1 MEQKIIDTMNL
12 KAEYGLYIG
21 GKWVPASDGGKFTAY
36 CAATGEKLAECAEA
50 TEADVDAAVKAAEEA
65 FPAWAAKMPAE
76 RATILNKIADAIE
89 ANIERLAMIEAMDV
103 SKPIRETTII
113 DVPTTAD
120 QFRYYAGLIRGEEG
134 AVTKVD
140 QNTIAMMV
148 HEPLGVVGQIVPWNF
163 PLMIG
168 SWKLAPALAAGN
180 TIVFKPSS
188 VTSLSALVLMEII
201 QDILPP
207 GVLNMV
213 TGSGSK
219 AGQYVL
225 DHPGIKKL
233 SFTGSTGVG
242 YKVAEAAAKKLIP
255 ATLELGGKSP
265 NIFFDDC
272 DMEKAI
278 EGLQLGIL
286 FNQGEVCAAGSRV
299 FVHEK
304 IYDEFLRRAVAK
316 FNAISVGMPWDMG
329 TQMASIVDE
338 KQMKTVLDYIEIGK
352 AEGAKVACGGV
363 RLTDGDFAKGCFVAP
378 TLLVDVTN
386 DMRVAREEI
395 FGPVAVVIKFSTE
408 EEVIAMANDSDYG
421 LAGAVWTKDINRALR
436 VAQRI
441 ESGRVWINSCSNVPA
456 GIAFG
461 GYKKSGYGREI
472 NKCALDHY
480 RQIKSIEIS
489 TLESPLGFYPQ

>member
-1 MEQKIIDTMNL
+1 MGLDN
-12 KAEYGLYIG
+12 EYKLFIG

-50 TEADVDAAVKAAEEA
+50 TEADVDAAVKAAQEA

-76 RATILNKIADAIE
+76 RAAILNKIADAIE
-89 ANIERLAMIEAMDV
+89 ANIPRLAMIEAMDV

-113 DVPTTAD
+113 DIPTTAD

-140 QNTIAMMV
+140 ANTIAMMV

-180 TIVFKPSS
+180 TVVFKPSS
-188 VTSLSALVLMEII
+188 ATSLSALVLMQII
-201 QDILPP
+201 QDIVPP
-207 GVLNMV
+207 GVINVV
-213 TGSGSK
+213 TGSGSRS
-219 AGQYVL
+219 GQYLL
-225 DHPGIKKL
+225 DHPDIKKL
-233 SFTGSTGVG
+233 SFTGSTEVG
-242 YKVAEAAAKKLIP
+242 YKVAEAAAKKLVP

-272 DMEKAI
+272 NLEKAI
-278 EGLQLGIL
+278 DGLQLGIL

-299 FVHEK
+299 FVQEG
-304 IYDEFLRRAVAK
+304 IYDEFMKRAVEA
-316 FNAISVGMPWDMG
+316 FNKVKVGVPWSFD
-329 TQMASIVDE
+329 TQMASLVDR
-338 KQMKTVLDYIEIGK
+338 KQMERVLNYIEIGK
-352 AEGAKVACGGV
+352 KEGAKVACGGV
-363 RLTDGDFAKGCFVAP
+363 QLKDGDLANGCYVAP
-378 TLLVDVTN
+378 TLLTDVTN
-386 DMRVAREEI
+386 DMTVAREEI
-395 FGPVAVVIKFSTE
+395 FGPVAVVIKFKTE
-408 EEVIAMANDSDYG
+408 EEVIAMANDSEYG
-421 LAGAVWTKDINRALR
+421 LAGAVWTQDINRALR

-441 ESGRVWINSCSNVPA
+441 ESGRIWINSCSNVPA

-472 NKCALDHY
+472 NKCALEHY

>member
-1 MEQKIIDTMNL
+1 MSNVEEIMKL
-12 KAEYGLYIG
+12 EKEYGLFIG
-21 GKWVPASDGGKFTAY
+21 GEWVPASDGGKFVAR
-36 CAATGEKLAECAEA
+36 CAANGQVLAECAEA
-50 TEADVDAAVKAAEEA
+50 TEADVDAAVKAAWEA
-65 FPAWAAKMPAE
+65 FPSWAAKMPAE
-76 RATILNKIADAIE
+76 RAAILNKIADAID
-89 ANIERLAMIEAMDV
+89 ANAERLAMIEAMDV
-103 SKPIRETTII
+103 AKPIRETTII
-113 DVPTTAD
+113 DIPTTAD

-140 QNTIAMMV
+140 SNTIAMMV

-180 TIVFKPSS
+180 TVVFKPSS

-201 QDILPP
+201 QDIVPP
-207 GVLNMV
+207 GVINVV
-213 TGSGSK
+213 TGSGSRS
-219 AGQYVL
+219 GQYLL
-225 DHPGIKKL
+225 DHPDIRKL
-233 SFTGSTGVG
+233 SFTGSTDVG

-272 DMEKAI
+272 NLEKAI
-278 EGLQLGIL
+278 DGLQLGIL

-299 FVHEK
+299 FVQEG
-304 IYDEFLRRAVAK
+304 IYDEFMKKAVEAFEK
-316 FNAISVGMPWDMG
+316 INVGMPWDMG
-329 TQMASIVDE
+329 TQMASLVDE
-338 KQMKTVLDYIEIGK
+338 KQMETVLNYIEIGK
-352 AEGAKVACGGV
+352 SEGARVACGGC
-363 RLTDGDFAKGCFVAP
+363 RLTEGDLANGCFVAP

-395 FGPVAVVIKFSTE
+395 FGPVAVVIKFKTE
-408 EEVIAMANDSDYG
+408 EEVIVMANDSDYG
-421 LAGAVWTKDINRALR
+421 LAGAVWTQDINRALR

-472 NKCALDHY
+472 NKCALEHY
-480 RQIKSIEIS
+480 RQVKSIEIS